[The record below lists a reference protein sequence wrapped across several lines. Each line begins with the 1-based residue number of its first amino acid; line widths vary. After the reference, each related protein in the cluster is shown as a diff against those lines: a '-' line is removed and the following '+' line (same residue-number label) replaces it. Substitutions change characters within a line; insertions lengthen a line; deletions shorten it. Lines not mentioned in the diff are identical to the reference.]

1 MKRQKNFKIL
11 IVCTGNTC
19 RSPMAKVILEQLLKE
34 NKLDKKVLV
43 DTAGMISLEGY
54 PASRTAVEVCREYGL
69 DLSAHL
75 SQGITDRLVQ
85 DADLIIVMEEM
96 HEVMLVRNDAET
108 PKKIKLLSGF
118 APDKS
123 IGPDIQDPY
132 GGDKYLYQLAFKD
145 IKLCLEGLIPYLKE
159 QLTML

>member
-1 MKRQKNFKIL
+1 MKKQKKFKVL

-34 NKLDKKVLV
+34 NKLGKKVLV
-43 DTAGMISLEGY
+43 NTAGMIFLEGF
-54 PASRTAVEVCREYGL
+54 PASKTAVEVCRENGL

-75 SQGITDRLVQ
+75 SKGITDKLIQ

-96 HEVMLVRNDAET
+96 HKVRLVKNNAET
-108 PKKIKLLSGF
+108 PQKIKLLSGF

-123 IGPDIQDPY
+123 VGPDIQDPY
-132 GGDKYLYQLAFKD
+132 GGNKYLFELAFKD
-145 IKLCLEGLIPYLKE
+145 IKLCLEGLIPYLKDR
-159 QLTML
+159 LMIL

>member
-1 MKRQKNFKIL
+1 MKRQKKFKVL

-43 DTAGMISLEGY
+43 NTAGMISLEGY

-75 SQGITDRLVQ
+75 SKGITDRLVQ

-96 HEVMLVRNDAET
+96 HKVMLVRNDAQT
-108 PKKIKLLSGF
+108 PQKIKLLSGF
-118 APDKS
+118 DPDKS
-123 IGPDIQDPY
+123 IEPDIQDPY

-145 IKLCLEGLIPYLKE
+145 IKLCLEGLIPYLKDR
-159 QLTML
+159 LMIL